1 MSKPPSH
8 DVTSCRNC
16 FEPLGRDAPRFC
28 PHCGQET
35 TLRPPTLFEFAQQFG
50 GAIVSTEGALW
61 RTLKL
66 LVLRPGELTRQ
77 YLAGRRKHYVAP
89 VRLYLTASVLALLLL
104 RLGGGDASD
113 VRIFNAGNVT
123 RIPDNSKIHVDIG
136 GVRSRAKADAKGN
149 DKSED
154 TAAQSAD
161 ARGNDK
167 SGDASENKT
176 DDKAGNDEPFS
187 CNSNPQWVCDRIARR
202 FSGDSA
208 QVRRAATEIGER
220 FTANIGTLM
229 FVLLPCFA
237 LYTKLA
243 WWRRDLRYT
252 EHLVFALHLHAFWFL
267 ALMLTAP
274 GWWWLSLPAFAW
286 TVIYTLRAM
295 KAVFGGRPWALVLRA
310 SIIAGFYGTTL
321 AIGVAMLGLVVA
333 LT

>member
-1 MSKPPSH
+1 MSLPASPS
-8 DVTSCRNC
+8 TPACRNC
-16 FEPLGRDAPRFC
+16 YQPLGPERPRFC

-104 RLGGGDASD
+104 RLTAGDSTDVAVVGAGGTSH
-113 VRIFNAGNVT
+113 
-123 RIPDNSKIHVDIG
+123 IPGKIHIG
-136 GVRSRAKADAKGN
+136 VGPAKARDMIASKADGSTE
-149 DKSED
+149 KKAD
-154 TAAQSAD
+154 TAADPQA
-161 ARGNDK
+161 APEGTN
-167 SGDASENKT
+167 
-176 DDKAGNDEPFS
+176 DDKFTCENAPR
-187 CNSNPQWVCDRIARR
+187 WLCDRLARR
-202 FSGDSA
+202 FGGDRG
-208 QVRRAATEIGER
+208 QIERAVAEIGER
-220 FTANIGTLM
+220 FIANVGTLM

-267 ALMLTAP
+267 ALILTVP
-274 GWWWLSLPAFAW
+274 SPWWLGMPAFAW
-286 TVIYTLRAM
+286 MAIYALLAM
-295 KAVFGGRPWALVLRA
+295 KHVFGGRAWALALRA
-310 SIIAGFYGTTL
+310 ATISVVYATTL
-321 AIGVAMLGLVVA
+321 SVGVALLGLAVA
-333 LT
+333 IA